1 MRKFT
6 SEITL
11 ISFIF
16 ALLMWFGIKL
26 DSFKSVIFE
35 KTSDWVL
42 RIAIIII
49 FVWTIYITIK
59 IRKLLKTNII
69 SIDDPRWIALE
80 IV

>member
-16 ALLMWFGIKL
+16 ALLMWFGIKP

-35 KTSDWVL
+35 KTLDWGL

>member
-16 ALLMWFGIKL
+16 ALLMWFGIKS

-35 KTSDWVL
+35 KTPDWVL

-59 IRKLLKTNII
+59 IIKLPKTNII
-69 SIDDPRWIALE
+69 SIGDPR
-80 IV
+80 

>member
-11 ISFIF
+11 IGFIF
-16 ALLMWFGIKL
+16 ALLMWFGIKP

-35 KTSDWVL
+35 KTLDWGL

-69 SIDDPRWIALE
+69 SIDDPRRIALE